1 MGKWNRPKSIKLK
14 KEYKKDIKNPA
25 SGSTPWNA
33 SQFSIG
39 PKTKKSIELITKKEF
54 QLRKWD
60 KAALKAPTTTPLEI
74 EKSFLRSIIK
84 YHREDEAM
92 NVAMATENVPIH
104 ESSLEKDSSSFTIFN
119 KKIIVMIPTG
129 WQNNPNN
136 NERFIY
142 SVN

>member
-14 KEYKKDIKNPA
+14 KEYVNEAKNA
-25 SGSTPWNA
+25 VSGLTPWN
-33 SQFSIG
+33 SLQFSNG
-39 PKTKKSIELITKKEF
+39 PKTMNPIELISKKKI

-84 YHREDEAM
+84 YHREDEAI
-92 NVAMATENVPIH
+92 NVAMATENANIH
-104 ESSLEKDSSSFTIFN
+104 QTSLEKASSNFTIF
-119 KKIIVMIPTG
+119 KKTVVMIPTG
-129 WQNNPNN
+129 RQTNPNN
-136 NERFIY
+136 NDRFIY

>member
-1 MGKWNRPKSIKLK
+1 M
-14 KEYKKDIKNPA
+14 NP
-25 SGSTPWNA
+25 
-33 SQFSIG
+33 
-39 PKTKKSIELITKKEF
+39 IELISKKKI